1 MKLSSLITTL
11 CLTAAMAGRGQTAI
25 ASSLA
30 IAENQLDSQEPQKST
45 QARLDR
51 TKTKLQ
57 NAEYNIYSIAKDIEI
72 TLSNIGQDLWLEDR
86 EWYIE
91 KFD

>member
-1 MKLSSLITTL
+1 MGVKFTNCCHSPSSVT
-11 CLTAAMAGRGQTAI
+11 
-25 ASSLA
+25 
-30 IAENQLDSQEPQKST
+30 AENRLDSQEPQKSA
-45 QARLDR
+45 QALLDR
-51 TKTKLQ
+51 AETKVQ

-91 KFD
+91 KFDQ

>member
-11 CLTAAMAGRGQTAI
+11 CLTAAMAGMGQTAI
-25 ASSLA
+25 A
-30 IAENQLDSQEPQKST
+30 ENRLDSKEPQKSA
-45 QARLDR
+45 QALLDR
-51 TKTKLQ
+51 AETKAQ

-72 TLSNIGQDLWLEDR
+72 TLSNIGQDLQLEDR

-91 KFD
+91 KFDQ